1 MMKPVLKRGFTLAE
15 VMIAILFLSI
25 AMFGYFALHL
35 RIIHS
40 ASTLDQRQ
48 AMRRHLERAA
58 VTVHYG
64 PSPPQTGVFPIQPN
78 IQVTNVYAPDLNTAY
93 DGNVTV
99 TVQASP
105 PGLYRAEYSINW
117 ENKHGRQNYL
127 IDSYEREKDT
137 GW

>member
-1 MMKPVLKRGFTLAE
+1 MRRGFTLAE
-15 VMIAILFLSI
+15 VMVAILFVSI

-40 ASTLDQRQ
+40 ASTLEQRQ

-58 VTVHYG
+58 YSVRYG
-64 PSPPQTGVFPIQPN
+64 NRPPQVGVFPIQPLQPGTTAAEN
-78 IQVTNVYAPDLNTAY
+78 IYAEDPNQAY

-99 TVQASP
+99 TLQTSP
-105 PGLYRAEYSINW
+105 PGTYRVEYSIFW
-117 ENKHGRQNYL
+117 ENKHGRQNYV
-127 IDSYEREKDT
+127 IDTFVRDKDA

>member
-1 MMKPVLKRGFTLAE
+1 MGRRGFTLAE
-15 VMIAILFLSI
+15 VMIAMLFLSI

-48 AMRRHLERAA
+48 AMRRHVERAA
-58 VTVHYG
+58 QVVRCG
-64 PSPPQTGVFPIQPN
+64 PTPPQTGVFPIQPTLQ
-78 IQVTNVYAPDLNTAY
+78 ITNVYAPDPNLAY

-99 TVQASP
+99 TLHPSP
-105 PGLYRAEYSINW
+105 PGLYRVEYNLTW
-117 ENKHGRQNYL
+117 QNKHGKQSYL
-127 IDSYEREKDT
+127 IDSFEREKDA